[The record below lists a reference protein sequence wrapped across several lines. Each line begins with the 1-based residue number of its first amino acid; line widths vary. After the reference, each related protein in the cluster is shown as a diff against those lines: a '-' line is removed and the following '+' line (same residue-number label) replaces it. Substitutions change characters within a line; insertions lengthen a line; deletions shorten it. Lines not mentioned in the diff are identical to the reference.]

1 MVVRFLNE
9 GLGLELNC
17 KMIECSN
24 EQSAGIV
31 YLSEIDILSIDRY
44 GFWFKD
50 LRSSVLKNIEFKED
64 LVIITTLNTIYTF
77 QMV

>member
-1 MVVRFLNE
+1 
-9 GLGLELNC
+9 
-17 KMIECSN
+17 MIECSN
-24 EQSAGIV
+24 EHSAGII
-31 YLSEIDILSIDRY
+31 YLSETDILSIDRY

-50 LRSSVLKNIEFKED
+50 LRSSVVKNIEFKDD

>member
-1 MVVRFLNE
+1 ML
-9 GLGLELNC
+9 
-17 KMIECSN
+17 ECSN
-24 EQSAGIV
+24 EHSAGV
-31 YLSEIDILSIDRY
+31 NYLSEIGILSIDRY
-44 GFWFKD
+44 RFWFKG

>member
-1 MVVRFLNE
+1 
-9 GLGLELNC
+9 
-17 KMIECSN
+17 MIGCSN

-31 YLSEIDILSIDRY
+31 YLSEIDILSIDRF

-50 LRSSVLKNIEFKED
+50 LRSSGLKSIEFKDD

-77 QMV
+77 QMVWFW